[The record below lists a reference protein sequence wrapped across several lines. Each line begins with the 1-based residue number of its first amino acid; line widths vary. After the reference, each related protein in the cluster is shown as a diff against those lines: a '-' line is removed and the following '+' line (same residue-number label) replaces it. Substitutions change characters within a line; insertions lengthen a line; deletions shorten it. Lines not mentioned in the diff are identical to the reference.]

1 MYMDYKIKL
10 KLYEGPY
17 ELLYQLI
24 KNSKINIYDISFVK
38 IIDQYLE
45 YINLINETNPEMF
58 SNFILITS
66 TLLEIKS
73 KMLLPAELKNEKNEE
88 DNLGTADNAN
98 IDEFY
103 SKFEEYKKYKNIA
116 YKLKE
121 METYEGN
128 VFYKKNGIN
137 INNKNQL
144 SIKLLVKS
152 YKKYQNN
159 FGKQYNRSKNFS
171 IKQKIVYIL
180 KMLKN
185 VSKVNF
191 NKFIK
196 KSKTKEEVISYLIA
210 VLELDKRNLI
220 VTYQSSNFDEILIK
234 RGDKSE

>member
-73 KMLLPAELKNEKNEE
+73 KRLLPAELKNEKNEE

>member
-1 MYMDYKIKL
+1 MDYKIKL

-121 METYEGN
+121 METYESN
-128 VFYKKNGIN
+128 VFYKNNGIN
-137 INNKNQL
+137 INNKNKL

-159 FGKQYNRSKNFS
+159 LGKQYNRSKNFS
-171 IKQKIVYIL
+171 IKQKVVYIL

-185 VSKVNF
+185 VSKVTF

>member
-1 MYMDYKIKL
+1 MDYKIKL

-73 KMLLPAELKNEKNEE
+73 KRLLPAELKNEKNEE
-88 DNLGTADNAN
+88 DNLETTDNAN

-103 SKFEEYKKYKNIA
+103 STFEEYKKYKNIA

>member
-121 METYEGN
+121 METYESN
-128 VFYKKNGIN
+128 VFYKNNGIN
-137 INNKNQL
+137 INNKNKL

-159 FGKQYNRSKNFS
+159 LGKQYNRSKNFS
-171 IKQKIVYIL
+171 IKQKVVYIL

-185 VSKVNF
+185 VSKVTF

>member
-73 KMLLPAELKNEKNEE
+73 KRLLPAELKNEKNEE

-171 IKQKIVYIL
+171 IKQKVVYIL

-185 VSKVNF
+185 VSKVTF

>member
-73 KMLLPAELKNEKNEE
+73 KRLLPAELKNEKNEE

-121 METYEGN
+121 METYESN
-128 VFYKKNGIN
+128 VFYKNNGIN
-137 INNKNQL
+137 INNKNKL

-159 FGKQYNRSKNFS
+159 LGKQYNRSKNFS
-171 IKQKIVYIL
+171 IKQKVVYIL

-185 VSKVNF
+185 VSKVTF

>member
-1 MYMDYKIKL
+1 MDYKIKL

>member
-1 MYMDYKIKL
+1 
-10 KLYEGPY
+10 
-17 ELLYQLI
+17 
-24 KNSKINIYDISFVK
+24 
-38 IIDQYLE
+38 
-45 YINLINETNPEMF
+45 
-58 SNFILITS
+58 
-66 TLLEIKS
+66 
-73 KMLLPAELKNEKNEE
+73 
-88 DNLGTADNAN
+88 
-98 IDEFY
+98 
-103 SKFEEYKKYKNIA
+103 
-116 YKLKE
+116 
-121 METYEGN
+121 METYESN
-128 VFYKKNGIN
+128 VFYKNNGIN